1 MSVRLLNYR
10 KDGTPFWNL
19 LTITPIKTADGKVSK
34 FVGVQIDVTGKTEGR
49 VSQDKSLVHYDDRLR
64 HNVAE
69 SIVKDVTDGVQEAEF
84 QKDGVAANKP
94 RRFPRVAVD
103 LATTVERV
111 QQNFVIADPNLP
123 DCPIVFAS
131 DDFLR
136 LSGYAREEVLGR
148 NCRFLQGPDTDPDSV
163 AKIREALKRNEEV
176 TVKLL
181 NYKKN
186 GTPFW
191 NMFTLAPIKD
201 VDGTVRFYMGVQ
213 VDVTDPQ
220 SAQAIDEMQ
229 QAALKAAVGDLGQA
243 WGGADPWKD
252 VETNVI
258 RVKPH
263 RGSDPAVQA
272 LKAVF
277 DKDKEITINHFT
289 RIRQL
294 GSGDVGLVELVKL
307 RGTDYTFAMKTLS
320 KQEMIE
326 RNKVAR
332 VMTEQRILS
341 EVDHPFVAN
350 MYCTIQTPN
359 HLHFVMETCEGGEL
373 YGLLNAQPNQRLK
386 ESHVR
391 HYAAEVLLALQYVHL
406 LGYVY
411 RDLKPENI
419 LVHGSGHIM
428 LTDFDLSYAKGVCQ
442 PRVIEVGHRVVG
454 GKGAKG
460 KGGGTT
466 KEIPN
471 LYLVAEPQVRQDRAP
486 LGRARDAK
494 RIRGDDTRHIG
505 IA

>member
-19 LTITPIKTADGKVSK
+19 LTITPIKTADGRVSK

-49 VSQDKSLVHYDDRLR
+49 QSKDVSLVRYDDRLQ

-69 SIVKDVTDGVQEAEF
+69 GIVKDVTDGVQEAEYA
-84 QKDGVAANKP
+84 KDGSRPKP

-136 LSGYAREEVLGR
+136 LTGYAREEVLGR
-148 NCRFLQGPDTDPDSV
+148 NCRFLQGPDTDPEAV
-163 AKIREALKRNEEV
+163 KRIRGALGANSEV

-201 VDGTVRFYMGVQ
+201 VDGAVRFYMGVQ

-220 SAQAIDEMQ
+220 SAKQIDEMQ
-229 QAALKAAVGDLGQA
+229 QAALRAAVGDLGSG
-243 WGGADPWKD
+243 WGTGDPWKD
-252 VETNVI
+252 IQTNVI

-263 RGSDPAVQA
+263 RGSDPATLA

-277 DKDKEITINHFT
+277 DRGEGRWGAGVGSDVMKWTRVDHGRCLTQLCARVAADKEININHFT
-289 RIRQL
+289 RVRQL

-307 RGTDYTFAMKTLS
+307 KGTGEAEGRGWR
-320 KQEMIE
+320 EMGT
-326 RNKVAR
+326 V
-332 VMTEQRILS
+332 T
-341 EVDHPFVAN
+341 
-350 MYCTIQTPN
+350 
-359 HLHFVMETCEGGEL
+359 GGA
-373 YGLLNAQPNQRLK
+373 GTTAW
-386 ESHVR
+386 
-391 HYAAEVLLALQYVHL
+391 
-406 LGYVY
+406 
-411 RDLKPENI
+411 
-419 LVHGSGHIM
+419 
-428 LTDFDLSYAKGVCQ
+428 
-442 PRVIEVGHRVVG
+442 VVG
-454 GKGAKG
+454 QGS
-460 KGGGTT
+460 
-466 KEIPN
+466 
-471 LYLVAEPQVRQDRAP
+471 L
-486 LGRARDAK
+486 
-494 RIRGDDTRHIG
+494 
-505 IA
+505 